1 MKDIERWIGLS
12 HRVSGLIQYWIL
24 TQKGTMIS
32 ITTVQRLTSLEKE
45 TDKIKA
51 SGSEFDTEISCRF
64 KEEEDPNYDGSKPN
78 PEYWY
83 GYLKHDLEF
92 QEEFNS
98 IINDLNVP
106 EADANF
112 T

>member
-1 MKDIERWIGLS
+1 
-12 HRVSGLIQYWIL
+12 
-24 TQKGTMIS
+24 MIS
-32 ITTVQRLTSLEKE
+32 IATVHRLTSLEKE

-51 SGSEFDTEISCRF
+51 SGSEFDTEISCCF
-64 KEEEDPNYDGSKPN
+64 KEEEDLNYDGSKPN

-83 GYLKHDLEF
+83 GYLKYDLEF